1 MFRKILNISTYI
13 ILFLSF
19 IMLVIGYFVGFPK
32 ETMICFAISLGSSW
46 AGINCLS

>member
-19 IMLVIGYFVGFPK
+19 IMLVDGYF
-32 ETMICFAISLGSSW
+32 LGR
-46 AGINCLS
+46 AATYAFVQE